1 MVMKTA
7 GKIRD
12 QMTTKMTLIKENLG
26 HLAHAVKIMLE
37 NKRVKIEARLNK
49 SLKKE
54 IEEPKT
60 KVEIENN
67 KWRECSRV
75 ENAKEEPRDG
85 DGQDRD
91 RLGTYVRQHKLL
103 R

>member
-1 MVMKTA
+1 
-7 GKIRD
+7 
-12 QMTTKMTLIKENLG
+12 
-26 HLAHAVKIMLE
+26 
-37 NKRVKIEARLNK
+37 IEARLNK
-49 SLKKE
+49 NLKKE

-67 KWRECSRV
+67 KWREYSRV

-91 RLGTYVRQHKLL
+91 RLRTYVRQHKLL
-103 R
+103 Q